1 MAEHRLHRFEHA
13 SPIGRW
19 SVTVCT
25 PDPRLADVVATMWYG
40 EGHVAYQ
47 RDRILPSG
55 QSQLLI
61 NLGPPQYRIEPGPP
75 ERRVPFVDVWYSGL
89 HQGPIDTEAPHGNA
103 LLGVAFSAR
112 GTYPWLGPQLEGL
125 ADRIIALADALGD
138 GVLALRERLLNTPAT
153 IDRFTIVEHWLIA
166 RLSPRQAV
174 HPAVRWAV
182 DRIAATGGMVP
193 VARPRDADR
202 LHAQAPARPFHAP
215 GRHDTQGALPH
226 PPVPRRAG
234 DARRRDAGAVGGARG
249 PVRVLRPVAPHQRV
263 PVVQRA
269 VAGRARARRPAPIR
283 RASSSASG
291 SDRVT
296 FFQDPRTAARACW
309 RHTNHHQG
317 RSTCLK

>member
-1 MAEHRLHRFEHA
+1 M
-13 SPIGRW
+13 
-19 SVTVCT
+19 CT
-25 PDPRLADVVATMWYG
+25 PDARLADVVATMWYG

-103 LLGVAFSAR
+103 LLGVGFSAR
-112 GTYPWLGPQLEGL
+112 GAYPWLGPQLEGL

-153 IDRFTIVEHWLIA
+153 AERFAIVEQWLIA

-182 DRIAATGGMVP
+182 DRIAATGGRVP
-193 VARPRDADR
+193 VARLA
-202 LHAQAPARPFHAP
+202 
-215 GRHDTQGALPH
+215 TQTGYTRKHLAALFMHQVGLTPKALCRIHRFRGALAMLDGATQ
-226 PPVPRRAG
+226 VPWAALADQCG
-234 DARRRDAGAVGGARG
+234 YYDQSHLINEFQSFSGLSPAEF
-249 PVRVLRPVAPHQRV
+249 LRQTRPDPQS
-263 PVVQRA
+263 VV
-269 VAGRARARRPAPIR
+269 IR
-283 RASSSASG
+283 
-291 SDRVT
+291 
-296 FFQDPRTAARACW
+296 
-309 RHTNHHQG
+309 
-317 RSTCLK
+317 

>member
-1 MAEHRLHRFEHA
+1 MISGVGESGMISQRGVTLLKGYSAVIDQRLHRFEHA

-125 ADRIIALADALGD
+125 ADRIIALA
-138 GVLALRERLLNTPAT
+138 
-153 IDRFTIVEHWLIA
+153 
-166 RLSPRQAV
+166 
-174 HPAVRWAV
+174 
-182 DRIAATGGMVP
+182 
-193 VARPRDADR
+193 
-202 LHAQAPARPFHAP
+202 
-215 GRHDTQGALPH
+215 GR
-226 PPVPRRAG
+226 
-234 DARRRDAGAVGGARG
+234 ARRR
-249 PVRVLRPVAPHQRV
+249 
-263 PVVQRA
+263 
-269 VAGRARARRPAPIR
+269 RARVA
-283 RASSSASG
+283 RASAQHAG
-291 SDRVT
+291 HD
-296 FFQDPRTAARACW
+296 
-309 RHTNHHQG
+309 
-317 RSTCLK
+317 

>member
-1 MAEHRLHRFEHA
+1 VTEQRLHRFEHA

-25 PDPRLADVVATMWYG
+25 PDPRLADVVATMWFG
-40 EGHVAYQ
+40 EGQVSYQ

-103 LLGVAFSAR
+103 LLGIAFSAR
-112 GTYPWLGPQLEGL
+112 GAYPWLGPQLEGL

-138 GVLALRERLLNTPAT
+138 GVLRLRERLLNTPSTAE
-153 IDRFTIVEHWLIA
+153 RFSVVEQWLIA

-182 DRIAATGGMVP
+182 DRIAESGGKVP
-193 VARPRDADR
+193 VARLA
-202 LHAQAPARPFHAP
+202 
-215 GRHDTQGALPH
+215 TQTGYTRKHLATLFMHQVGMTPKALCRIHRFRGALTLLDGATQ
-226 PPVPRRAG
+226 VPWAALADQCGYYDQSHLINEFRSFSGLSPAELLRQ
-234 DARRRDAGAVGGARG
+234 DRPDPQSV
-249 PVRVLRPVAPHQRV
+249 VLR
-263 PVVQRA
+263 
-269 VAGRARARRPAPIR
+269 
-283 RASSSASG
+283 
-291 SDRVT
+291 
-296 FFQDPRTAARACW
+296 
-309 RHTNHHQG
+309 
-317 RSTCLK
+317 